1 MAPEAPATDF
11 FVAGGTLKAEEPS
24 YVRRPADDELFELAS
39 SGQFCYVLTPRQMGK
54 SSLMIRTARRLA
66 EQGAR
71 AAIVDLTQIGVDTT
85 AEQWYLGLLSQLKR
99 SLRLSVDPADWWQAR
114 SALSPAQRF
123 TDFLRDVVLVEIQ
136 ARVVIFIDEIDSTLK
151 FDFRDDFF
159 AAIRAM
165 YNARAEE
172 PCFERLTF
180 VMLGVASPPDLIRDP
195 TRTPFN
201 IGQAI
206 ALDEFSRA
214 DAAVLQAG
222 LEQKIPRPGRGHLRP
237 HLRLDQRPPLPD
249 AEAVPERGR
258 AARS

>member
-1 MAPEAPATDF
+1 MAAEVPPTDF
-11 FVAGGTLKAEEPS
+11 FVAGGTLNAEAPS
-24 YVRRPADDELFELAS
+24 YAKRPADDELFELAS

-54 SSLMIRTARRLA
+54 SSLMIRIARRLA
-66 EQGAR
+66 DQGIR
-71 AAIVDLTQIGVDTT
+71 AAVVDLTQIGVDAT

-99 SLRLSVDPADWWQAR
+99 SLRLSVDPTAWWQER
-114 SALSPAQRF
+114 GALSPAQRF
-123 TDFLRDVVLVEIQ
+123 TDFLRDVVLTEIQ

-151 FDFRDDFF
+151 CDFRDDFF
-159 AAIRAM
+159 AAVRAM

-206 ALDEFSRA
+206 ALDEFSLT
-214 DAAVLQAG
+214 DAAVLQSG
-222 LEQKIPRPGRGHLRP
+222 LEQKFPGRGGGHLRP
-237 HLRLDQRPPLPD
+237 YLPLDQRPPLPD
-249 AEAVPERGR
+249 AEAVPERG
-258 AARS
+258 